1 MLIDMNTEKI
11 KQELAVI
18 DAKIEMLIPIIEDVR
33 KQEQQ
38 IVSHRVAL
46 GVQLSDLKSRSQYL
60 RDYLKDCETE

>member
-1 MLIDMNTEKI
+1 MNTEKI

-60 RDYLKDCETE
+60 RDYLKDCEA